1 MRVKTK
7 NHREGNNLNKN
18 MKLKL
23 IIMLLTLSVSFA
35 NAQLR
40 IAPIT
45 PASRNLI
52 DLTRGGFSP
61 QQGLPPAYFKLIDQT
76 FFDEAAHG
84 VFELPGQ
91 PPQDDNQWISMFG
104 DLDGGTY
111 FFTNLFTLPLETPSA
126 LIWWNFTGEPNG
138 YHVTMILVEGQK
150 ADGTAWANIYR
161 VPPGH
166 QIRSI
171 GESLVTLDGMASIYS
186 ISFWGDNR

>member
-1 MRVKTK
+1 
-7 NHREGNNLNKN
+7 

-35 NAQLR
+35 NAQSRPR

-52 DLTRGGFSP
+52 DLTRGGFIP
-61 QQGLPPAYFKLIDQT
+61 QNGLPSAFFKLQEQI

-84 VFELPGQ
+84 VFQLPGQ
-91 PPQDDNQWISMFG
+91 PPQYYNQWISMFG
-104 DLDGGTY
+104 DLNGGTY
-111 FFTNLFTLPLETPSA
+111 FFTNLFTLPVLTPSA
-126 LIWWNFTGEPNG
+126 LIWWNFEGEPNG
-138 YHVTMILVEGQK
+138 FYLTMILVSGEA

-166 QIRSI
+166 RNRSI
-171 GESLVTLDGMASIYS
+171 GQAFVTINGMANIVSIAFY
-186 ISFWGDNR
+186 GDNR